1 MKIIPL
7 ASAQNSLL
15 KRIRSLHERSARQ
28 SAGLFLI
35 EGEKVLAEALRHN
48 ISIEAIVISEEHVES
63 LKNKFGPLNID
74 VHSVPQQLFKSLV
87 TTTSPC
93 AVVAIG
99 RMQTA
104 SLDEFAGLSPLTL
117 VVLENL
123 QDPGNLGTIMRSAL
137 AFGAD
142 GLILIQ
148 SVDPFNPKV
157 VRSAMGALFALPLVI
172 ASNIEEVMSFLRQE
186 NIESVALN
194 PEASQTLTG
203 MNFSKKTAL
212 LIGNEGSGLS
222 KRADQLADKHAS
234 IAVSDKVESLNA
246 AVAAAVVLFHL
257 SQAERG

>member
-48 ISIEAIVISEEHVES
+48 ISLEAIVISEEHVES
-63 LKNKFGPLNID
+63 LQDKFGPLNID
-74 VHSVPQQLFKSLV
+74 VHSVPEQLFKSLV

-104 SLDEFAGLSPLTL
+104 SLDDFSARSPLTL

-137 AFGAD
+137 ALS
-142 GLILIQ
+142 LIHI
-148 SVDPFNPKV
+148 
-157 VRSAMGALFALPLVI
+157 
-172 ASNIEEVMSFLRQE
+172 
-186 NIESVALN
+186 
-194 PEASQTLTG
+194 
-203 MNFSKKTAL
+203 
-212 LIGNEGSGLS
+212 
-222 KRADQLADKHAS
+222 
-234 IAVSDKVESLNA
+234 
-246 AVAAAVVLFHL
+246 
-257 SQAERG
+257 